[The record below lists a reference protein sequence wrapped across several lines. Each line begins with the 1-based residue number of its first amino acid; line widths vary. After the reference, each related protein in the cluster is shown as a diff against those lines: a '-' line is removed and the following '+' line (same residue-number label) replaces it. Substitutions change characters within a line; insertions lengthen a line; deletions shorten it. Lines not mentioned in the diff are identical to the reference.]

1 MIWVSASLGKAE
13 PTDRLRA
20 AISSVRVPLLP
31 AWTYTVEETSNLF
44 LA

>member
-20 AISSVRVPLLP
+20 AISSVRVP
-31 AWTYTVEETSNLF
+31 AVACWTYTVEETSNLF